1 MDVPDKLASLLAA
14 ADDAPYFPA
23 DAYEERRRLFVL
35 RGALLVFLAV
45 AAHPNV
51 ALALLGKLAPSG
63 GLQFPWIWTDRHLI
77 AENILLHSLRGLLQ
91 FWIHPFTTGRS
102 PLGGTALYLQYL
114 AFGVSYPSRY
124 QLVTLFAHAG
134 NCLLIWVILR
144 RLDVKGAWLAAA
156 IFAVHPIEVQ
166 SVAWAS
172 RQADV
177 LGTLA
182 GLSSLLAFLKL
193 KGIHPPT
200 PSDFVVSPP
209 ALLRLRITTG
219 LLFAVAILFWPS
231 TALLAGIFPLIFWW
245 KRGRL
250 RRQDWVEL
258 LPPLLLALMVVC
270 IGLLH
275 SELRD
280 EGGSAAALNIVDRFI
295 IGGRAICF
303 YAESI
308 LVPWPVLFVYERWQL
323 SGDLWM
329 LIFPLGIIGAMTL
342 LWWKRAKAGA
352 GPFVAAAA
360 FLILVLPHIPLV
372 RSDWIGFS
380 FVANHLQYLAGVPL
394 IALLAAGLA
403 WLPDRLPAINT
414 RRAIRLAGGSLLI
427 GALCTLA
434 ILNTLGYTGEDELW
448 KRVID
453 AEPMALNARAALS
466 QYHLERKEFLKADQ
480 FPEEVQARI
489 ERLKSFG
496 GADAGGT
503 IMAQLADAAYLE
515 SQRRYSDA
523 ILIYQ
528 DVLKSDPRNREAAL
542 RIGSAYRA
550 RGNLPEAIE
559 CFREAAEQYPNDEL
573 LTEYGSALVQAGRID
588 DGIEEFREAIRF
600 NPNCIAARI
609 GLSNALFAQHNYPES
624 LHQLQIVIEIDPRN
638 FDAFYSA
645 GVDNWILEHYS
656 VAGTMLEA
664 AVQSRP
670 SSAEAYALLGVVQEK
685 QGFLAEAIDS
695 LSNAVKLKP
704 DFKEAS
710 DELAKI
716 RAQRSAPKP

>member
-51 ALALLGKLAPSG
+51 ALAFLGKLAPAG

-114 AFGVSYPSRY
+114 AFGVSNPCRY
-124 QLVTLFAHAG
+124 QLVTLLAHAG
-134 NCLLIWVILR
+134 NCLLIWAILR

-156 IFAVHPIEVQ
+156 ILAVHPIEVQ

-182 GLSSLLAFLKL
+182 GLSSLLAYLKL
-193 KGIHPPT
+193 KEIHPPT

-219 LLFAVAILFWPS
+219 LLFAAAILCWPS
-231 TALLAGIFPLIFWW
+231 TALLAGVFPLIFWW

-250 RRQDWVEL
+250 RREDWVEL
-258 LPPLLLALMVVC
+258 LPLLLLALMVVC

-275 SELRD
+275 SELRE
-280 EGGSAAALNIVDRFI
+280 EGGAAAALNVVDRFI
-295 IGGRAICF
+295 IGGRAIGF
-303 YAESI
+303 YADSI

-329 LIFPLGIIGAMTL
+329 LIFPLGIAGAMTL
-342 LWWKRAKAGA
+342 LWWKRAKVGA

-360 FLILVLPHIPLV
+360 FVILVLPHAPLV

-403 WLPDRLPAINT
+403 WLPEQLPAINT
-414 RRAIRLAGGSLLI
+414 RRAVRLGAGSLLI
-427 GALCTLA
+427 CGLGALA
-434 ILNTLGYTGEDELW
+434 ILNTLGYTGETDLW
-448 KRVID
+448 KGVID

-466 QYHLERKEFLKADQ
+466 QYHLERREFLKADQ
-480 FPEEVQARI
+480 FPEEVRARI
-489 ERLKSFG
+489 ERLKSLG

-503 IMAQLADAAYLE
+503 VVAQLAEAAYLE
-515 SQRRYSDA
+515 SQHRYSGA
-523 ILIYQ
+523 ISIYQ
-528 DVLKSDPRNREAAL
+528 DVLKIDPRNREAAL

-550 RGNLPEAIE
+550 RGDLREALE
-559 CFREAAEQYPNDEL
+559 CFREAAEKYPNDEL
-573 LTEYGSALVQAGRID
+573 LAEYGAALVQAGRLD

-600 NPNCIAARI
+600 NYNCIAARI
-609 GLSNALFAQHNYPES
+609 NLSNALFEQHNFAES
-624 LHQLQIVIEIDPRN
+624 LRQLQIVIEIDPRN
-638 FDAFYSA
+638 FEAFMAA
-645 GVDNWILEHYS
+645 GIDNLRMGQYS

-670 SSAEAYALLGVVQEK
+670 TSAEAYFFLGIVQEK

-710 DELAKI
+710 DELAKV
-716 RAQRSAPKP
+716 RAQRNAPKP